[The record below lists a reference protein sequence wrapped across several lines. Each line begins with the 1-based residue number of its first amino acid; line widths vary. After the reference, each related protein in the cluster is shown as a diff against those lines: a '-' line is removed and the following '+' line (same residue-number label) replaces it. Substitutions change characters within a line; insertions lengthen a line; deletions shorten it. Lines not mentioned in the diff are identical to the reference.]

1 MNQET
6 VVVVLIGGGLLLLAG
21 GAAAATIVTKTS
33 PNPNV
38 TRWDEYIYLVSS
50 QTQVPKA
57 IIAAIMEIESSGRK
71 DAKGTSGEFGLMQ
84 IKCDTARQVGFTGE
98 CKDLFIAYTNIF
110 WGAKYLQW
118 QWTRYNGNLSQVF
131 SAYNAGTA
139 TDANPLYVRKVR
151 SAYQRYM
158 EYYQ

>member
-1 MNQET
+1 MNQKT
-6 VVVVLIGGGLLLLAG
+6 VVVALMVGGGILLLVG
-21 GAAAATIVTKTS
+21 GATAVTRKRTS
-33 PNPNV
+33 PNPNI

-50 QTQVPKA
+50 QTGVPQA

-71 DAKGTSGEFGLMQ
+71 DAKGTSGEIGLMQ

-98 CKDLFIAYTNIF
+98 CKDLFAADTNIF
-110 WGAKYLQW
+110 WGAKYLRW
-118 QWTRYNGNLSQVF
+118 QWKRYNGNLSQVF

-139 TDANPLYVRKVR
+139 TDTNTLYVRKVM

>member
-1 MNQET
+1 MNQKT
-6 VVVVLIGGGLLLLAG
+6 VVVALMVGGGLLLLIG
-21 GAAAATIVTKTS
+21 GATAVTHKRTS
-33 PNPNV
+33 PNPNI

-50 QTQVPKA
+50 QTGVPKA

-71 DAKGTSGEFGLMQ
+71 DVKGTSGEFGLMQ

-98 CKDLFIAYTNIF
+98 CKDLFVAYTNIF

-118 QWTRYNGNLSQVF
+118 QWKRYNGNLSQVF

-158 EYYQ
+158 EYY